1 MDKNQR
7 YSNVVNTA
15 KAVLEGYSMDE
26 IGKMAILSSI
36 LKSEFKEWVFCG
48 FYRVVKENLLEIGP
62 YQGNLLACGHIEF
75 NRGVCGKSA
84 RTQETIIVDDVSNFP
99 GYISCDDDTVS
110 EIVVPV
116 IKSGELIAVLD
127 IDGDQSGQF
136 DEIDQAY
143 LEKLVSFI

>member
-1 MDKNQR
+1 MELTVNANIQSVYFR
-7 YSNVVNTA
+7 NVFSRTTIRNSFDVAFPTPA
-15 KAVLEGYSMDE
+15 GSPRMLD
-26 IGKMAILSSI
+26 
-36 LKSEFKEWVFCG
+36 
-48 FYRVVKENLLEIGP
+48 LLDRAHG
-62 YQGNLLACGHIEF
+62 
-75 NRGVCGKSA
+75 
-84 RTQETIIVDDVSNFP
+84 VSNFP